1 MADRLRLKQL
11 EKLESCVMTF
21 WDRLDE
27 DMQEEIRQI
36 LDHEEVEVQ

>member
-1 MADRLRLKQL
+1 MTDRLRLKQL
-11 EKLESCVMTF
+11 VILESFVMTF

-36 LDHEEVEVQ
+36 LDHEEEEVA

>member
-1 MADRLRLKQL
+1 MTDRLRLTQL

-36 LDHEEVEVQ
+36 LDHEEEEVA